1 MKNIIYTLIILF
13 AITYCTERLDLDYS
27 DTGSSKL
34 IVDGSI
40 TTDTTAHTVRLN
52 RTVDYSAEELL
63 PETGA
68 TVSILQD
75 ENLIPLTETVPGIYQ
90 TDSTVF
96 GKSGK
101 TYQLQI
107 TLGTGEEYHA
117 ETVINA
123 VSSIDSIRFVR
134 ESFSFTNDDFYLL
147 YFYGQEPPE
156 RGNFY
161 FWNLYLNDSLYNDTI
176 DEARFESDDFVN
188 GQYIFDFDIY
198 WVDPEKI
205 PWDTTTVTLE
215 MLSIPEEY
223 NTYLIEL
230 FSETSWRGGPF
241 DPTPANVTTNI
252 SNGAIGFF
260 YGAAVTRKTITYI
273 KQESEENE

>member
-1 MKNIIYTLIILF
+1 MKK
-13 AITYCTERLDLDYS
+13 ITYNLLILLVITSCTERLDLDYS

-34 IVDGSI
+34 IVDGRI
-40 TTDTTAHTVRLN
+40 TTDTMAHTVHLN
-52 RTVDYSAEELL
+52 RTVDYSAEDLL
-63 PETGA
+63 PEIGA
-68 TVSILQD
+68 SVSILEG
-75 ENLIPLTETVPGIYQ
+75 ENLISLTETSPGVYQ

-96 GKSGK
+96 GKTGT

-107 TLGTGEEYHA
+107 TLSNGEEYHA
-117 ETVINA
+117 ETKINA
-123 VSSIDSIRFVR
+123 VSTIDSIRFVR
-134 ESFSFTNDDFYLL
+134 ESFSFTNNDFYLL

-198 WVDPEKI
+198 WVDVEKVQ
-205 PWDTTTVTLE
+205 WDTTTVTLE
-215 MLSIPEEY
+215 MLSIPEDY
-223 NTYLIEL
+223 NIYLIEL

-260 YGAAVTRKTITYI
+260 YGAAITRKTITYI
-273 KQESEENE
+273 KQDSEENG